1 MNRAAKITSAVV
13 VIISLV
19 IFLFCLSWQR
29 YVSAQVAARAEQK
42 QAAYIAR
49 WLPVAVQAQHENR
62 TGQQVIDNC
71 LQYGGL
77 SAANKTVIEQQYQ
90 AAIAQPQPAR

>member
-1 MNRAAKITSAVV
+1 MNRTAKIMSAVV
-13 VIISLV
+13 VIIGLV
-19 IFLFCLSWQR
+19 IFLFCLAWQK

-42 QAAYIAR
+42 QAAYIAK
-49 WLPVAVQAQHENR
+49 WLPAAVQAQHKNR

-77 SAANKTVIEQQYQ
+77 SAANKTAIEQQYQ
-90 AAIAQPQPAR
+90 AAVAQPQPAR

>member
-1 MNRAAKITSAVV
+1 MNRTAKIISVVV
-13 VIISLV
+13 VIIGVV
-19 IFLFCLSWQR
+19 IFLSYLSWQR
-29 YVSAQVAARAEQK
+29 YISAQVTARAEQK

-49 WLPVAVQAQHENR
+49 WLPAAVQAQHKNR

-77 SAANKTVIEQQYQ
+77 SAANKTAIEQQYQ
-90 AAIAQPQPAR
+90 AAVAQPAR